1 MPPKPFLYGPDKYDA
16 IRHRLIKRLLYT
28 DLPDDLSNEDRFALV
43 LDRAEQHGLGL
54 YAIEAN
60 AEDGDFEVEV
70 FELYEGLAC
79 TDPRWYKAAFTKMR
93 SKHPGFS
100 YGGNFMIPEHLIEA
114 EAIRERTERGKPL
127 PGQR

>member
-1 MPPKPFLYGPDKYDA
+1 MPPKPFLYGPDKHA
-16 IRHRLIKRLLYT
+16 MLRRRVLHRLVFD
-28 DLPDDLSNEDRFALV
+28 DLPEGLSEEDQFALI

-54 YAIEAN
+54 YAIEAT
-60 AEDGDFEVEV
+60 AEDDNFAVEV

-79 TDPRWYKAAFTKMR
+79 TDPRWYKTAFAKMR
-93 SKHPGFS
+93 SKHTGFS

-114 EAIRERTERGKPL
+114 EAIRERAERGKPL